1 MAEIMHLNNNTE
13 NEIVEQEKKIVEML
27 DNHSKKLD
35 SLEEEIKKASKVNEE
50 GFNAVVSELK
60 FLRESFISPATNENK
75 VPINSHNTIVK
86 TLCFVIFVLIIWFT
100 GLQPHL
106 AALLAVFK

>member
-1 MAEIMHLNNNTE
+1 MAEIMHLNNNTG

-27 DNHSKKLD
+27 ENHSKKLD
-35 SLEEEIKKASKVNEE
+35 SLEDEIKKASKVNED

-60 FLRESFISPATNENK
+60 FLTGSLISPATNENK
-75 VPINSHNTIVK
+75 VPIDSHNTIVK
-86 TLCFVIFVLIIWFT
+86 TLCIVIFLLIIWFT

-106 AALLAVFK
+106 GALLAMFK